1 MIPSCA
7 SNLCTQLV
15 NPNLI
20 DVQGEITTFESVGAR
35 LRVIN

>member
-7 SNLCTQLV
+7 SNVCTQLV
-15 NPNLI
+15 HSNLI
-20 DVQGEITTFESVGAR
+20 DVQGERTTFGSVGAR